1 MCFVKAKLNIKFI
14 YVSSEITVREKNK
27 GEAMATV
34 LITYDVSAKQVQ
46 VKASLTSAPYSYYDD
61 AAKVGDN
68 LFNLPNTT
76 LWKPDTTAAQAKLDM
91 ENVAKSHQV
100 KLERAVAVE
109 FSKMDGIKGDP
120 HS

>member
-1 MCFVKAKLNIKFI
+1 
-14 YVSSEITVREKNK
+14 
-27 GEAMATV
+27 MATV
-34 LITYDVSAKQVQ
+34 LITYDVSAKHVQ
-46 VKASLTSAPYSYYDD
+46 VKASLTSEPYNYYD
-61 AAKVGDN
+61 AAKVGN
-68 LFNLPNTT
+68 NPFNLPNTT

-109 FSKMDGIKGDP
+109 FTKMDGIKGAA